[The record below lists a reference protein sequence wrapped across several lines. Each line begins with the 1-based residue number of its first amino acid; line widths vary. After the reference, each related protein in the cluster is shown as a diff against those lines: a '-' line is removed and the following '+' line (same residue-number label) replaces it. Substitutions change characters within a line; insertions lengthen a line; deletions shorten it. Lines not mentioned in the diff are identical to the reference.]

1 MNVEQLNVDFA
12 ISGQLE
18 FIQGEGGLPF
28 IAIDNGAACA
38 LISIY
43 GGQVLRFKPAG
54 TTDDLLFLS
63 DKAHYAQGKAIKGGV
78 PICWPWFGDDPE
90 SRGRA
95 AHGFARNRMWRVI
108 ETSGSDEGVTKVTLG
123 FSDSEGTREI
133 WPHSFEL
140 RLEISVGQS
149 LALNLVTRNTGDK
162 PLVITQ
168 ALHTYFSVADINRVS
183 ITALDGVDYLD
194 KVDNFSRKQQRGDIT
209 IAGEVDR
216 IYTGVPAVLEIDD
229 AARSRAVQIESTG
242 NKTSVVWNPWREKSA
257 NMADLDDEAYQH
269 FVCVETANAA
279 DDRIEIAA
287 GESYRL
293 TAYYRVAE

>member
-1 MNVEQLNVDFA
+1 MNIEQLNAEFA

-54 TTDDLLFLS
+54 TADDLLFLS

-90 SRGRA
+90 NRGRA

-108 ETSGSDEGVTKVTLG
+108 ATEGSDEGVTHVTLG
-123 FSDSEGTREI
+123 FSDSAETREI
-133 WPHSFEL
+133 WPHSFDL
-140 RLEISVGQS
+140 CLEISVGQS
-149 LALNLVTRNTGDK
+149 LGLSLVTHNTGVR

-168 ALHTYFSVADINRVS
+168 ALHTYFSVSDIHRLA

-194 KVDNFSRKQQRGDIT
+194 KVDNYSRKQQWGDVT
-209 IAGEVDR
+209 FTGEVDR
-216 IYTGVPAVLEIDD
+216 IYIGAPAVLEIDD
-229 AARSRAVQIESTG
+229 AARPRAVQIESSG
-242 NKTSVVWNPWREKSA
+242 NKTSVIWNPWRDKTA
-257 NMADLDDEAYQH
+257 NMADLDDDAYQH

-287 GESYRL
+287 GELYRL
-293 TAYYRVAE
+293 TAHYRVVE